1 MRFSELGWG
10 RKIAALILFFA
21 LMGLVSVTVQWIV
34 YDVLPEWAAVA
45 LGTGFIGFALGGI
58 TAEYLI
64 RHGQL

>member
-1 MRFSELGWG
+1 MRFSELGLR
-10 RKIAALILFFA
+10 RKIVALFLFFS
-21 LMGLVSVTVQWIV
+21 LVGLASVAVHWIV

-64 RHGQL
+64 RRSQI